1 MLDLLGAL
9 LYKLATPI
17 VVLVVRVFFRRVEVR
32 GEDRVP
38 SAPIV
43 VGANH
48 PNMLLDPLLVGV
60 ALRPRRLHF
69 LAKAPLFKIP
79 GVGWMFRLLGVLPVY
94 RRQDSPGTMDQN
106 DGMFSACVRALHQ
119 GRSIGIFPEG
129 VSASEPWLQP
139 IKTGAARILLE
150 ASEAR
155 PEKPMFLQPVGL
167 NYEDREVFRSDVLV
181 LFGDPIDPRPYLARY
196 AEDPREAVRD
206 LTRDLEEALRAV
218 TLNVA
223 RVEDDRVVTRLE
235 RVYQTELMPV
245 GEDLER
251 RFYLSRSIV
260 DGYEHYKVHDPLRV
274 QAVEEKLSRYF
285 FALEA
290 LDLAGAHLRDD
301 AGYRPGNILLFLV
314 RVVPPLLLA
323 APLALWGLLNNFLPY
338 NLTDP
343 LARRGDPGPEELAT
357 NKVVLG
363 TTLFLLF
370 YAAQALLV
378 YSVTGFTGAAFYLLS
393 LPPCGFVALWWVG
406 RLKAFGKH
414 WRTFVTFLSRSG
426 LRQRMRR
433 DREALLSELESLSE
447 QYLRRRETGEGV
459 A

>member
-9 LYKLATPI
+9 LYKLATPL
-17 VVLVVRVFFRRVEVR
+17 VVLVVRVFFRKVEVR
-32 GEDRVP
+32 GEDKVP
-38 SAPIV
+38 GAPIV

-69 LAKAPLFKIP
+69 LAKAPLFRIP
-79 GVGWMFRLLGVLPVY
+79 VVGQLFRLLGVLPVY
-94 RRQDSPGTMDQN
+94 RRQDNPGAMDGN
-106 DGMFSACVRALHQ
+106 DGMFTACVQALHQ

-150 ASEAR
+150 ASEGR
-155 PEKPMFLQPVGL
+155 PERPMFLQPVGL
-167 NYEDREVFRSDVLV
+167 NYTDREVFRSDVLV
-181 LFGDPIDPRPYLARY
+181 LFGDPIDPRAYLGRY

-218 TLNVA
+218 TRNVE

-235 RVYQTELMPV
+235 RVYQTELLPV
-245 GEDLER
+245 GDDLER

-260 DGYEHYKVHDPLRV
+260 DGYEYYKVHDPLRV
-274 QAVEEKLSRYF
+274 RAVEDKLDRYF
-285 FALEA
+285 FALDT

-301 AGYRPGNILLFLV
+301 AGYRVGNMALFLV

-323 APLALWGLLNNFLPY
+323 TPLALWGLVHNFLPY

-357 NKVVLG
+357 NKVVMG
-363 TTLFLLF
+363 TSLFLAF
-370 YAAQALLV
+370 YVAQTLLV
-378 YSVTGFTGAAFYLLS
+378 GSLVGPVGAAIYLLT
-393 LPPCGFVALWWVG
+393 LPPCGFLALWWVG
-406 RLKAFGKH
+406 RLRFFSRH
-414 WRTFVTFLSRSG
+414 WRTFVTFLSRQG
-426 LRQRMRR
+426 LRQRLRR
-433 DREALLSELESLSE
+433 DREALLKELESLSE
-447 QYLRRRETGEGV
+447 EYLRRRETGAG
-459 A
+459 AA